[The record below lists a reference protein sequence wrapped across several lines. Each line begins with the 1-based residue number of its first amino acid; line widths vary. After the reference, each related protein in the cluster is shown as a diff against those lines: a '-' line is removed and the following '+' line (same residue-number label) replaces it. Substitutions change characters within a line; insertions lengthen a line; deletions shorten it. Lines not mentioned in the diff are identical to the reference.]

1 MEIQKIPNAIR
12 VISGDT
18 AELPLT
24 YVNSMSINASVVDF
38 QFVLSNQIV
47 DNHKKEIILKEL
59 HRIVMSPQHAKAV
72 LNLLGKQIEEYE
84 NRFGTIIIPVEEKN
98 G

>member
-1 MEIQKIPNAIR
+1 MEIQKIANAIR